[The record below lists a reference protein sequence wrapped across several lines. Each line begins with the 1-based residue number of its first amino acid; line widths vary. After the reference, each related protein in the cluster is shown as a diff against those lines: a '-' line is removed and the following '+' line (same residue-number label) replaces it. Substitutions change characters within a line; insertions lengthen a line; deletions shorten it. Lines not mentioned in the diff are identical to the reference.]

1 MGRATIDQSD
11 MRTLSVLVVAA
22 ACALCLSAQVDPA
35 LDAQCQDW
43 VISNL
48 KDMIILN
55 QVAAKSHISTCT
67 QYCMVAGSGF
77 RADTTTCRHLCELS
91 GGYNKFSHAL
101 SIKGGLASPDDICAA
116 MFAPAIEEQAVSM
129 LEVAQT
135 QERKL
140 GVRGDMTV
148 QGTLSTSVLTSP
160 IGDVKVSGELNVLN
174 AIEAASARAAF
185 LKSTSG
191 VSIKQG
197 IISKKDQLIVKGKID
212 ADSVTASGD
221 LKASF
226 LEIDGVRQWSLSS
239 LEDFEET
246 GTDGWSHGEMT
257 ECAGRRILG
266 GHCVEKAIPDLSK
279 TFENL
284 PPHTQVR
291 ITAKYYF
298 IDSWDGESGY
308 LRADGN
314 TIWLDTYNH
323 SSGELTHG
331 INLCGNST
339 PERKF
344 GTPIDV
350 TMPHTG
356 SSLTLTFGATT
367 DEHSCDESFGIDS
380 VMIFTR

>member
-1 MGRATIDQSD
+1 
-11 MRTLSVLVVAA
+11 VLVVAV

-91 GGYNKFSHAL
+91 GGYNKFSQAL
-101 SIKGGLASPDDICAA
+101 SIKGGLASPDDICTA
-116 MFAPAIEEQAVSM
+116 MFAPSDEAVSM
-129 LEVAQT
+129 LEVAQSG
-135 QERKL
+135 ERKL

-148 QGTLSTSVLTSP
+148 QGTLSTSILTSP

-174 AIEAASARAAF
+174 GIEAASARSAFFF
-185 LKSTSG
+185 LKTTSG

-197 IISKKDQLIVKGKID
+197 IISKKDQLIIKGKID
-212 ADSVTASGD
+212 ADSVTASGE
-221 LKASF
+221 LKSSF
-226 LEIDGVRQWSLSS
+226 LEIDGVRQWGLVS
-239 LEDFEET
+239 LEDFEEV
-246 GTDGWSHGEMT
+246 GVAGWNHGEVT
-257 ECAGRRILG
+257 ECAGRHILG
-266 GHCVEKAIPDLSK
+266 GHCVEKAVPELTK

-284 PPHTQVR
+284 PPHTQIRV
-291 ITAKYYF
+291 TAKYYF
-298 IDSWDGESGY
+298 IDSWDGESGF
-308 LRADGN
+308 LKADGR
-314 TIWLDTYNH
+314 TVWLDTYNH
-323 SSGELTHG
+323 ADGDLKHG
-331 INLCGNST
+331 INLCGNAT

-350 TMPHTG
+350 MIPHTG
-356 SSLTLTFGATT
+356 SSVTLSFGATT